1 MPTVIV
7 HNDNFEKAFRKW
19 KKKVQMNGTLVDLRE
34 KQHYEKPS
42 VRKNRAK
49 AAAKMRWKK
58 YLRDSEISRSQF

>member
-1 MPTVIV
+1 
-7 HNDNFEKAFRKW
+7 
-19 KKKVQMNGTLVDLRE
+19 MNGTLVDLRE